1 MKADITI
8 LFVDDD
14 KILQKTFFRVM
25 QKEKQFQIVTASR
38 GIEALQLL
46 QTTPIEIVFTDIK
59 MPEMD
64 GLTLLRK
71 IREQYPDI
79 FVVAIT

>member
-25 QKEKQFQIVTASR
+25 RKDKQFHIVTASR

-46 QTTPIEIVFTDIK
+46 QTTPTDVVFTDIK

-64 GLTLLRK
+64 GLTTFTK
-71 IREQYPDI
+71 NH
-79 FVVAIT
+79 